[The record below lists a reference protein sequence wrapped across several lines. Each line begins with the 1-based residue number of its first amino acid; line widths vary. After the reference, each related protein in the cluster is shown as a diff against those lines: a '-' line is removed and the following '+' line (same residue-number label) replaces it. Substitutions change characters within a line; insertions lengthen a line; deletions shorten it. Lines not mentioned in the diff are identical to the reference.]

1 MGDREVHTWF
11 RWRDL
16 REGNHCKD
24 LGVNGSII
32 LKWNFKRN
40 EMVGLCRK
48 YKGQGGVKSVLVER
62 PEGRRP
68 LGRPRRKWED
78 NIKMDLQEE

>member
-1 MGDREVHTWF
+1 VERPEEGDHFEYL
-11 RWRDL
+11 D
-16 REGNHCKD
+16 
-24 LGVNGSII
+24 VNGSII
-32 LKWNFKRN
+32 LKWNFKKN
-40 EMVGLCRK
+40 EMGGLCRK
-48 YKGQGGVKSVLVER
+48 YKGQGGAKSVLMER